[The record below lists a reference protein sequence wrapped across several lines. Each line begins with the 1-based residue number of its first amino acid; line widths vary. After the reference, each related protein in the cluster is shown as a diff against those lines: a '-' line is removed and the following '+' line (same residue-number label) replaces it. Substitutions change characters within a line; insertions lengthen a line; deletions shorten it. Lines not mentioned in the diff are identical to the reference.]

1 METVWLTVNESSA
14 MFGVPSHYI
23 AAVARKGKIKS
34 RPATAEEIALHKHGK
49 GHIYVMLDQDSV
61 EKWVAGHACSKK
73 PQPTSKPVKAKPVK
87 VKPVKAK
94 PVKVKPV
101 KAKPVK
107 VKPAKPKAQTVSL
120 RDRIKYVMKGVDYK
134 LKTIEEAFADI
145 AKIVDQ
151 EPNVS
156 GWNPL

>member
-1 METVWLTVNESSA
+1 MDTVWLTVNEASE
-14 MFGVPSHYI
+14 MFGVPPHYI

-34 RPATAEEIALHKHGK
+34 RPATAEEVKLHKRGK

-61 EKWVAGHACSKK
+61 EKWVADHACSKK
-73 PQPTSKPVKAKPVK
+73 PQPTAKPVKTIKARSKAKSKTKPVKAKP
-87 VKPVKAK
+87 
-94 PVKVKPV
+94 
-101 KAKPVK
+101 
-107 VKPAKPKAQTVSL
+107 AKPKTQTVSL

-134 LKTIEEAFADI
+134 IKTVEEAFADI